1 MAYHHTKDELPSV
14 SWYTLIGRLKRAYTD
29 LTNEDLNFSEGQKD
43 LMLESLGKK
52 LKLKESEILNVMY
65 RLNR

>member
-1 MAYHHTKDELPSV
+1 MAYHHTKEDLPTV
-14 SWYTLIGRLKRAYTD
+14 SWYTLIGRLKRTYAD
-29 LTNEDLNFSEGQKD
+29 LTNADLNYSEGQKD